1 MTFFNNGRAFAL
13 AIFYCALA
21 VTLSPVLLSQQQ
33 MSPHHAA
40 KLLDVMRVTVEGDA
54 SQALVTPVVGR
65 VRDVSCD
72 IVVIGAGMG
81 GVSTALAAT
90 NGSHT
95 VCMTEP
101 TMWVGGQATSQ
112 GVSAFD
118 DNKWIDTTG
127 GTASYLELSRKIR
140 EYYAKFRRDTTITT
154 EQAIT
159 GPLSNPGGC
168 WVGRLCFEPEPAEQ
182 ILMSMLRPSLKSGR
196 LKLWMHTAPVE
207 VERKG
212 RMLQSVLVYDFG
224 HKEWLRLRGQYFVEA
239 SELGELLP
247 LSGLPFR
254 IGAESQA
261 ETHER
266 NAPQIADPHASQ
278 SFTYPFILAK
288 SSSPGTTNDAKPPA
302 YDSFLPH
309 YTFVVDYGHGQL
321 LTYGFY
327 EHRKGLPGS
336 FWVYRRSVDAE
347 LFRQDAFPTDR
358 SMINWSSNDHCNAN
372 LLSNDPLLQAHAL
385 QDAKRASLG
394 FAWWIRHSA
403 PRDDH
408 SGTGYPE
415 LEVLPHAM
423 GSNDGLSQHPYIR
436 ESRRIVPARTI
447 VEEDL
452 AIDFQPGARA
462 ALYPDTVGIGW
473 YPIDIH
479 SCDRQDFVSQSKP
492 YEIPLGALIDRDADN
507 LLAVGKTIGTTH
519 ITNGAYRLHPTEWAT
534 GEAVGA
540 TLVWSLDHKI
550 TPTKLDSDPA
560 QMQKLQLAL
569 LRRGHPIFWYDD
581 VLLDSPDFVGMQM
594 AGARQWWKA
603 DATTLHGNARAALNG
618 SDVAIAL
625 HGVASDNAL
634 AHIRDKTDLTWAD
647 LGSLGMDVGGRTGTV
662 QRGDFA
668 TWFVADY
675 PL

>member
-1 MTFFNNGRAFAL
+1 MIIYKHVGAFAGWICCS
-13 AIFYCALA
+13 AF
-21 VTLSPVLLSQQQ
+21 VLFAPDSLVSQQK
-33 MSPHHAA
+33 SPQHPA
-40 KLLDVMRVTVEGDA
+40 KLLDMMRVTVEGDA
-54 SQALVTPVVGR
+54 SQALVTPVAGR
-65 VRDVSCD
+65 ARDVNCD
-72 IVVIGAGMG
+72 VVVIGAGMG

-90 NGSHT
+90 RDDHT

-140 EYYAKFRRDTTITT
+140 EYYAKSRRDTSITT
-154 EQAIT
+154 EQAIK
-159 GPLSNPGGC
+159 GPISNPGGC
-168 WVGRLCFEPEPAEQ
+168 WVGRLCFEPEPAEK
-182 ILMSMLRPSLKSGR
+182 IFMSMLQPSLKSGR
-196 LKLWMHTAPVE
+196 LKLWVHTAPVE

-212 RMLQSVLVYDFG
+212 RVLRSVLVYDFG
-224 HKEWLRLRGQYFVEA
+224 HSEWLQLRGKYFVEA

-254 IGAESQA
+254 IGAEAHS

-266 NAPQIADPHASQ
+266 NAPVTADPHASQ

-288 SSSPGTTNDAKPPA
+288 SATPGTTADAKPPA

-347 LFRQDAFPTDR
+347 LFRPDTFPTDR
-358 SMINWSSNDHCNAN
+358 SMINWSSNDHCDAN
-372 LLSNDPLLQAHAL
+372 LLSNNPLLQAHAL

-408 SGTGYPE
+408 NGTGYPD

-423 GSNDGLSQHPYIR
+423 GSEDGLSQHPYIR
-436 ESRRIVPARTI
+436 ESRRIVPVRTI
-447 VEEDL
+447 LEEDL

-534 GEAVGA
+534 GEAAGA
-540 TLVWSLDHKI
+540 TLAWSLDHKI
-550 TPTKLDSDPA
+550 TPAKLDSDPV
-560 QMQKLQLAL
+560 QLEKMQLAL
-569 LRRGHPIFWYDD
+569 VRRGHPIFWYDD
-581 VLLDSPDFVGMQM
+581 VLLDSPGFVGMQM
-594 AGARQWWKA
+594 AGARQWWKP
-603 DATTLHGNARAALNG
+603 DAATLHGDADAVLNG
-618 SDVAIAL
+618 NEGATALQQVAN
-625 HGVASDNAL
+625 ASAL
-634 AHIRDKTDLTWAD
+634 ARIREKTELTWAD
-647 LGSLGMDVGGRTGTV
+647 LGSLGVDVGNRYSAARRFCNLDG
-662 QRGDFA
+662 
-668 TWFVADY
+668 
-675 PL
+675 

>member
-1 MTFFNNGRAFAL
+1 
-13 AIFYCALA
+13 
-21 VTLSPVLLSQQQ
+21 
-33 MSPHHAA
+33 
-40 KLLDVMRVTVEGDA
+40 VMRVTVEGDA
-54 SQALVTPVVGR
+54 SQALVVPVTGR
-65 VRDVSCD
+65 TRDVSCD
-72 IVVIGAGMG
+72 VVVIGAGMG
-81 GVSTALAAT
+81 GVSAALAAT
-90 NGSHT
+90 AGAHT

-127 GTASYLELSRKIR
+127 GTASYLELSRRIR
-140 EYYAKFRRDTTITT
+140 EYYAKSRRDTSIPI
-154 EQAIT
+154 EQAIK

-168 WVGRLCFEPEPAEQ
+168 WVGRLCFEPEPAEE
-182 ILMSMLRPSLKSGR
+182 ILMSMLQPSLKNER
-196 LKLWMHTAPVE
+196 LKLWVHTVPVE

-212 RMLQSVLVYDFG
+212 RILRSVLAYDFG
-224 HKEWLRLRGQYFVEA
+224 HNEWLRLHGKYFVEA

-254 IGAESQA
+254 IGAEAQS

-266 NAPQIADPHASQ
+266 NAPTNADPHASQ

-288 SSSPGTTNDAKPPA
+288 SLSSGATNDPKPPA

-347 LFRQDAFPTDR
+347 LFRPEDFPTDR
-358 SMINWSSNDHCNAN
+358 SMINWSSNDHCDAN

-385 QDAKRASLG
+385 QDAKRASVG

-408 SGTGYPE
+408 AGAGYPE
-415 LEVLPHAM
+415 LEVMSHAM
-423 GSNDGLSQHPYIR
+423 GSEDGLSQHPYIR
-436 ESRRIVPARTI
+436 ESRRIIPIRTI

-452 AIDFQPGARA
+452 AVDFQPGARA

-492 YEIPLGALIDRDADN
+492 YEIPLGALIARDADN
-507 LLAVGKTIGTTH
+507 LLAVGKAIGTTH

-534 GEAVGA
+534 GEAAGV
-540 TLVWSLDHKI
+540 TLAWSLDHKI
-550 TPTKLDSDPA
+550 TPAKLDSDPK
-560 QMQKLQLAL
+560 QLEKLQLAL
-569 LRRGHPIFWYDD
+569 VRRGHPIFWYDD
-581 VLLDSPDFVGMQM
+581 IPLDSPDFPEMQM
-594 AGARQWWKA
+594 AGARQWLKP
-603 DATTLHGNARAALNG
+603 DAATLHANSDSSLLGSEAATALRGIANASAL
-618 SDVAIAL
+618 DR
-625 HGVASDNAL
+625 
-634 AHIRDKTDLTWAD
+634 IREKTELTWAD
-647 LGSLGMDVGGRTGTV
+647 LRSLGLDVGNRAGTV
-662 QRGDFA
+662 RRGDFA
-668 TWFVADY
+668 TWM
-675 PL
+675 LNR

>member
-1 MTFFNNGRAFAL
+1 MSDHKNICASARLIFGCTL
-13 AIFYCALA
+13 AICIPAA
-21 VTLSPVLLSQQQ
+21 LLSQQRSEQ
-33 MSPHHAA
+33 HPA

-54 SQALVTPVVGR
+54 NQALVAPATGH
-65 VRDVSCD
+65 VRDVKCD
-72 IVVIGAGMG
+72 VVVIGAGMG
-81 GVSTALAAT
+81 GVSAALAAT
-90 NGSHT
+90 ADVHT

-127 GTASYLELSRKIR
+127 GTESYLELSRRIR
-140 EYYAKFRRDTTITT
+140 EYYAKARRDTSLPIGL
-154 EQAIT
+154 AIK

-168 WVGRLCFEPEPAEQ
+168 WVGRLCFEPEPAEE
-182 ILMSMLRPSLKSGR
+182 ILMSMLQPSLKNER
-196 LKLWMHTAPVE
+196 LKLWVHTVPVE

-212 RMLQSVLVYDFG
+212 RMLRSVLVYDFG
-224 HKEWLRLRGQYFVEA
+224 HNEWLRLHGKYFVEA

-254 IGAESQA
+254 IGAESQS

-266 NAPQIADPHASQ
+266 NAPTIADPHASQ

-288 SSSPGTTNDAKPPA
+288 SLSPGTANDPKPPA

-347 LFRQDAFPTDR
+347 LFRPEDFPTDR
-358 SMINWSSNDHCNAN
+358 SMINWSSNDHCDAN

-385 QDAKRASLG
+385 QDAKRASAG

-408 SGTGYPE
+408 NGTGYPE

-423 GSNDGLSQHPYIR
+423 GSEDGLSQHPYIR
-436 ESRRIVPARTI
+436 ESRRIIPIRTI

-452 AIDFQPGARA
+452 AVDFQPGARA

-507 LLAVGKTIGTTH
+507 LLAVGKAIGTTH

-534 GEAVGA
+534 GEAAGV
-540 TLVWSLDHKI
+540 TLAWSLDRKI
-550 TPTKLDSDPA
+550 TPAKLDLDPK
-560 QMQKLQLAL
+560 QLEKLQLAL
-569 LRRGHPIFWYDD
+569 VRRGHPIFWYDD
-581 VLLDSPDFVGMQM
+581 VAVDSTDFIDMQM
-594 AGARQWWKA
+594 AGARQWFKPDTA
-603 DATTLHGNARAALNG
+603 TLHGVPESDLLGSEAAT
-618 SDVAIAL
+618 AL
-625 HGVASDNAL
+625 QGIVKASAL
-634 AHIRDKTDLTWAD
+634 ARIREKTELKWAD
-647 LGSLGMDVGGRTGTV
+647 LHSLGMDVGNRAGTV
-662 QRGDFA
+662 RRVEFA
-668 TWFVADY
+668 YWM
-675 PL
+675 LNR